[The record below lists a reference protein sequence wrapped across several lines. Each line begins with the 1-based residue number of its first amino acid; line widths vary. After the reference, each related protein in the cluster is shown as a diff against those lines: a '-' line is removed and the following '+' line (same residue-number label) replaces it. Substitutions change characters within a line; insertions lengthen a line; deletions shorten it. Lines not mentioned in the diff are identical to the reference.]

1 MARAP
6 RDGLTPARRKKC
18 VSMYGA
24 LGVYAHVSE
33 KLGIS
38 PRTLLRWRNEHPD
51 FQAELD
57 AVKKEMIERISEKCA
72 SRLEEYLDSIGT
84 MQVVESKDTVT
95 VKGEPYTE
103 VRREI
108 VRPIPAMLKFG
119 LTKYH
124 PDLVR
129 VPLTQDEQDQ
139 VAKYIS
145 EVLAQRQDKKQGG
158 RPLQRVA

>member
-1 MARAP
+1 MARG
-6 RDGLTPARRKKC
+6 DGLTAAKRKKC
-18 VSMYGA
+18 LRLYEAS
-24 LGVYAHVSE
+24 GVYARVSE
-33 KLGIS
+33 ALGID
-38 PRTLLRWRNEHPD
+38 RDTLWRWRREHPD

-57 AVKKEMIERISEKCA
+57 AAKTRMIERISEKCA
-72 SRLEEYLDSIGT
+72 GRLEEYLDSIGT

-145 EVLAQRQDKKQGG
+145 EVLAQRQDKQQGG

>member
-6 RDGLTPARRKKC
+6 RDGLTKARREKC
-18 VSMYGA
+18 IRLYAA

-38 PRTLLRWRNEHPD
+38 PDTLLNWRRAHPD

-57 AVKKEMIERISEKCA
+57 DAKTRMIERISEKCA
-72 SRLEEYLDSIGT
+72 GRLEEYLDSIGT

-103 VRREI
+103 TRREV

>member
-1 MARAP
+1 MARG
-6 RDGLTPARRKKC
+6 DGLTAAKRKKC
-18 VSMYGA
+18 IQLYA
-24 LGVYAHVSE
+24 KLGVYAHVCKAMS
-33 KLGIS
+33 IDIT
-38 PRTLLRWRNEHPD
+38 TLWRWRRENPD
-51 FQAELD
+51 FQSELD
-57 AVKKEMIERISEKCA
+57 DAKVRLIEAIGEKCA
-72 SRLEEYLDSIGT
+72 HRLQEYLDSIGT

-103 VRREI
+103 VRREV